1 VVSTP
6 SLLGRYPVRRRIG
19 AGAFATV
26 WLAHD
31 EQLDSPVAIKVLAD
45 NWTEDLHVRQRF
57 LEEGR
62 FLRRVESPHVVSV
75 YDAGELPDGRPFLV
89 MSYAD
94 QGTLADRLELAPLTR
109 AQAVH
114 VVGQVGAGLHALH
127 QRGVLHR
134 DVKPANV
141 LFRTVDLDGHTRVC
155 AMLGDLG
162 LGKAMDMSSRL
173 TMIGGTPQFVAPEQA
188 RGEALDARADQFSLA
203 ALTYLLL
210 AGRAPYDHTSLT
222 AAADPAPA
230 APMGGGLPEA
240 VEKAVHRGL
249 AADREDRFPDVPAYV
264 AALMDALDPTFEGA
278 DDAPTAWIPP
288 DPALTHVSPGSFGSG
303 SFGSDSFGSSSTGSG
318 SFGSG
323 SFGSG
328 SFASPAAAPPDPAVR
343 RRWALVGA
351 GALVLG
357 LVGGFAVEQSLTTDQ
372 LLQDASRKISVTVPE
387 SWTEAVDDGRWK
399 PPDSGRTAPALSAGT
414 AEGWN
419 DDERGHGIFIGLLPA
434 NDLPSRMPQHEE
446 CDDQD
451 RLAEVDQSL
460 TVTFTGCPLAG
471 REDGVTVERVVQVT
485 ADQLMW
491 VQVRAEDRGTA
502 NEVLDSVRIAGA

>member
-1 VVSTP
+1 MVSTP
-6 SLLGRYPVRRRIG
+6 SLLGRYPVRRRLG

-114 VVGQVGAGLHALH
+114 VVAQAGAGLHALH

-134 DVKPANV
+134 DIKPANV
-141 LFRTVDLDGHTRVC
+141 LFRTVELDGHSRVT
-155 AMLGDLG
+155 AMVGDLG

-203 ALTYLLL
+203 AVTYLLL
-210 AGRAPYDHTSLT
+210 AGRAPYDHPSLT
-222 AAADPAPA
+222 AAAEPAPA
-230 APMGGGLPEA
+230 PPMGGGLPDAVEA
-240 VEKAVHRGL
+240 VVHRGL
-249 AADREDRFPDVPAYV
+249 AIDREDRFPDVPAFV
-264 AALMDALDPTFEGA
+264 AALTAALDETFEGA
-278 DDAPTAWIPP
+278 DEPPAAWIPT
-288 DPALTHVSPGSFGSG
+288 DPSLTRVAGLPAASGEVPG
-303 SFGSDSFGSSSTGSG
+303 FGSSAGS
-318 SFGSG
+318 SFGGASG
-323 SFGSG
+323 TDSAGG
-328 SFASPAAAPPDPAVR
+328 ASVPMTPAAR

-351 GALVLG
+351 AALVLG
-357 LVGGFAVEQSLTTDQ
+357 AVGGYALEQWSTTDTV
-372 LLQDASRKISVTVPE
+372 LKDAKGLISVTVPE
-387 SWTEAVDDGRWK
+387 SWATSVDTGGWR
-399 PPDSGRTAPALSAGT
+399 PPGSSSPAPGISAGT
-414 AEGWN
+414 REEWN
-419 DDERGHGIFIGLLPA
+419 GDDEPGHGVFLGLM
-434 NDLPSRMPQHEE
+434 NGQDLPSRMPRHPE
-446 CDDQD
+446 CAEAGNPQIDD
-451 RLAEVDQSL
+451 VDGDQAM
-460 TVTFTGCPLAG
+460 TVLFTGCSLAG
-471 REDGVTVERVVQVT
+471 RDDGVTVERVVQT
-485 ADQLMW
+485 AANRLLW
-491 VQVRAEDRGTA
+491 VQVRAASRPAA
-502 NEVLDSVRIAGA
+502 NEVLASVAVTGV

>member
-1 VVSTP
+1 
-6 SLLGRYPVRRRIG
+6 VRRRIG

-31 EQLDSPVAIKVLAD
+31 DQLDSPVAIKVLAD

-114 VVGQVGAGLHALH
+114 VVGQAGAGLHALH

-141 LFRTVDLDGHTRVC
+141 LFRTVGPEGHERVC

-188 RGEALDARADQFSLA
+188 RGEGLDARADQFSLA

-210 AGRAPYDHTSLT
+210 AGRAPYDHASLM

-230 APMGGGLPEA
+230 APMGGGLPDEVEA
-240 VEKAVHRGL
+240 VVHRGL
-249 AADREDRFPDVPAYV
+249 AADREDRYPDVAAYV
-264 AALMDALDPTFEGA
+264 AALTAAVEAAGDDSFEGA
-278 DDAPTAWIPP
+278 DEAPTTWIPS
-288 DPALTHVSPGSFGSG
+288 DPGLTQVSSERSTASG
-303 SFGSDSFGSSSTGSG
+303 E
-318 SFGSG
+318 
-323 SFGSG
+323 
-328 SFASPAAAPPDPAVR
+328 AAAPVDPRVR
-343 RRWALVGA
+343 RAWALVGVA
-351 GALVLG
+351 ALVLG
-357 LVGGFAVEQSLTTDQ
+357 SVGGYTMERRSTTERV
-372 LLQDASRKISVTVPE
+372 LEDAGGTISVTVPE
-387 SWTEAVDDGRWK
+387 SWTTSVRADGWR
-399 PPDSGRTAPALSAGT
+399 PPGSSSRAAGLSAGT
-414 AEGWN
+414 RDGWN
-419 DDERGHGIFIGLLPA
+419 DADEPGHGVFVGQMPGQ
-434 NDLPSRMPQHEE
+434 DLPSRMPYHPE
-446 CDDQD
+446 CAEAGNPVENDVKGDQ
-451 RLAEVDQSL
+451 AM
-460 TVTFTGCPLAG
+460 TVLFTGCPLEG
-471 REDGVTVERVVQVT
+471 RDDGVTVERVVQT
-485 ADQLMW
+485 AANRLLW
-491 VQVRAEDRGTA
+491 VQVRATDRSAA
-502 NEVLDSVRIAGA
+502 NKVLASVAVTGV

>member
-1 VVSTP
+1 MSTP
-6 SLLGRYPVRRRIG
+6 SSLGRYPVRRRIG

-31 EQLDSPVAIKVLAD
+31 DQLDSPVAIKVLAD

-94 QGTLADRLELAPLTR
+94 QGTLADRLALSPLTR

-141 LFRTVDLDGHTRVC
+141 LFRTVELDGRTRVT

-188 RGEALDARADQFSLA
+188 RGEALDGRADQFSLA

-210 AGRAPYDHTSLT
+210 AGRPPYDHASLT
-222 AAADPAPA
+222 AAADPVPA

-240 VEKAVHRGL
+240 VEAVVHRGL
-249 AADREDRFPDVPAYV
+249 AADRAHRFPDVSSYV
-264 AALMDALDPTFEGA
+264 DALTAALDGSFDGA
-278 DDAPTAWIPP
+278 DEAPTAWIPP
-288 DPALTHVSPGSFGSG
+288 DPSLTHLAGDPLP
-303 SFGSDSFGSSSTGSG
+303 SDEHAPAGDPTG
-318 SFGSG
+318 
-323 SFGSG
+323 
-328 SFASPAAAPPDPAVR
+328 AR
-343 RRWALVGA
+343 RRWVLVGA
-351 GALVLG
+351 AALVVG
-357 LVGGFAVEQSLTTDQ
+357 LVGGSVLERVVTTEEQLFDA
-372 LLQDASRKISVTVPE
+372 LQTISVTVPE
-387 SWTEAVDDGRWK
+387 RWTAAVDEDPWT
-399 PPDSGRTAPALSAGT
+399 PPDSAVEFPALSAGT
-414 AEGWN
+414 SVGWN
-419 DDERGHGIFIGLLPA
+419 GAQDPGHGVFVGLLRGD
-434 NDLPSRMPQHEE
+434 DLPTRMPQHEE
-446 CDDQD
+446 CVDPPRSPIPDERDGDD
-451 RLAEVDQSL
+451 VL
-460 TVTFTGCPLAG
+460 TAIFTGCTLDG
-471 REDGVTVERVVQVT
+471 RDDGVTVERVVHAT
-485 ADQLMW
+485 ANQLLW

-502 NEVLDSVRIAGA
+502 NRVLDSVTLHGM

>member
-1 VVSTP
+1 MPAP

-31 EQLDSPVAIKVLAD
+31 DQLDCPVAIKVLAD

-94 QGTLADRLELAPLTR
+94 QGTLADRLALSPLTR

-141 LFRTVDLDGHTRVC
+141 LFRTVELDGHTRVT
-155 AMLGDLG
+155 AMVGDLG

-188 RGEALDARADQFSLA
+188 RGEALDGRADQFSLA

-210 AGRAPYDHTSLT
+210 AGRAPYDHSSLT

-230 APMGGGLPEA
+230 APMGGGLPDA
-240 VEKAVHRGL
+240 VEEVVHRGL
-249 AADREDRFPDVPAYV
+249 AADREERFPDVPAYV
-264 AALMDALDPTFEGA
+264 AALTGALDGSFEGA
-278 DDAPTAWIPP
+278 DEAPTAWIPA
-288 DPALTHVSPGSFGSG
+288 DPSLTQVSPPPLAP
-303 SFGSDSFGSSSTGSG
+303 D
-318 SFGSG
+318 
-323 SFGSG
+323 
-328 SFASPAAAPPDPAVR
+328 ADAAARPGSR
-343 RRWALVGA
+343 RRWAMVGVA
-351 GALVLG
+351 AVILG
-357 LVGGFAVEQSLTTDQ
+357 LLGGAALQRGLTSEQKVV
-372 LLQDASRKISVTVPE
+372 DAAQTLAVTVPDR
-387 SWTEAVDDGRWK
+387 WTAAVDVDGWT
-399 PPDSGRTAPALSAGT
+399 PPRSSLEFPAISAGSG
-414 AEGWN
+414 AGWN
-419 DDERGHGIFIGLLPA
+419 GEEEPGHGVFVGLLTG
-434 NDLPSRMPQHEE
+434 NDLPTRMPQHPE
-446 CDDQD
+446 CDPPRPTVRDVQD
-451 RLAEVDQSL
+451 GDDLM
-460 TVTFTGCPLAG
+460 TVLFTGCALDG
-471 REDGVTVERVVQVT
+471 RDDGVTVERVVHAT
-485 ADQLMW
+485 ANQLLW

-502 NEVLDSVRIAGA
+502 NRVLDSVELYGM

>member
-1 VVSTP
+1 VQHNAGVSTL
-6 SLLGRYPVRRRIG
+6 SHLGRYPVRRRLG
-19 AGAFATV
+19 SGAFATV

-31 EQLDSPVAIKVLAD
+31 EQLDCAVAIKVLAD

-62 FLRRVESPHVVSV
+62 FLRRVESPHVVAV

-141 LFRTVDLDGHTRVC
+141 LFRTVGAEGHERVC
-155 AMLGDLG
+155 AMVGDLG

-188 RGEALDARADQFSLA
+188 RGEGLDARADQFSLA

-210 AGRAPYDHTSLT
+210 AGRAPYDHASLT
-222 AAADPAPA
+222 AAADPGPP

-240 VEKAVHRGL
+240 IEAVVRRGL
-249 AADREDRFPDVPAYV
+249 APDREERFPDVPAYV

-288 DPALTHVSPGSFGSG
+288 DPGLTHVSR
-303 SFGSDSFGSSSTGSG
+303 G

-328 SFASPAAAPPDPAVR
+328 SSGSGSSASAPPAASTTGPTSRRLRAV
-343 RRWALVGA
+343 VGA

-357 LVGGFAVEQSLTTDQ
+357 LVGGFALHQQSLPEVEE
-372 LLQDASRKISVTVPE
+372 LADAGGTIAVTVPHT
-387 SWTEAVDDGRWK
+387 WTAAVDKQTWT
-399 PPDSGRTAPALSAGT
+399 PPGTASAMPALSAGT
-414 AEGWN
+414 KPGWN
-419 DDERGHGIFIGLLPA
+419 KAKDPGHGVFVGLLRGD
-434 NDLPSRMPQHEE
+434 DLPTQVPQHRE
-446 CDDQD
+446 CTDADDVVEDVRDGD
-451 RLAEVDQSL
+451 RSM
-460 TVTFTGCPLAG
+460 TVVFTGCTLAG
-471 REDGVTVERVVQVT
+471 RDDGVTVERVRRAT
-485 ADQLMW
+485 ARQLLW
-491 VQVRAEDRGTA
+491 VQVRAEDRATA
-502 NEVLDSVRIAGA
+502 NRVLDTVTLYGKS

>member
-1 VVSTP
+1 VQHNAVVSAP
-6 SLLGRYPVRRRIG
+6 SFLGRYPVRRRIG

-62 FLRRVESPHVVSV
+62 FLRRVESPYVVSV

-94 QGTLADRLELAPLTR
+94 QGTLADRLELSPLTR

-114 VVGQVGAGLHALH
+114 VIGQVGAGLHALH

-141 LFRTVDLDGHTRVC
+141 LFRTVELDGRTQVST
-155 AMLGDLG
+155 MLGDLG

-173 TMIGGTPQFVAPEQA
+173 TLIGGTPQFVAPEQA
-188 RGEALDARADQFSLA
+188 RGEGLDARADQFSLA

-230 APMGGGLPEA
+230 APMGGGLPEEVEA
-240 VEKAVHRGL
+240 VVHRGL
-249 AADREDRFPDVPAYV
+249 AADRDERFPDVPAYV
-264 AALMDALDPTFEGA
+264 AALMAALDSTFDGA

-288 DPALTHVSPGSFGSG
+288 DPALTAVSGRPFVSGEVAAPVAATATDPGS
-303 SFGSDSFGSSSTGSG
+303 
-318 SFGSG
+318 
-323 SFGSG
+323 
-328 SFASPAAAPPDPAVR
+328 R

-357 LVGGFAVEQSLTTDQ
+357 LVGGYAAERGLTSERVLTNER
-372 LLQDASRKISVTVPE
+372 LSVTVPE
-387 SWTEAVDDGRWK
+387 HWTEAVDDGRWT
-399 PPDSGRTAPALSAGT
+399 PPDSDRPALAISAGT
-414 AEGWN
+414 APGWN
-419 DDERGHGIFIGLLPA
+419 DDDEPGHGVFLGLLRA

-446 CDDQD
+446 CDGQD
-451 RLAEVDQSL
+451 PLADVNQSL

-471 REDGVTVERVVQVT
+471 RDDGVTVERVEQVT
-485 ADQLMW
+485 ADQLLW
-491 VQVRAEDRGTA
+491 VQVRAADRDTA
-502 NEVLDSVRIAGA
+502 RRVLDSVDFSGV

>member
-1 VVSTP
+1 MSAP
-6 SLLGRYPVRRRIG
+6 SSLGRYPVRRRIG

-26 WLAHD
+26 WLAQD
-31 EQLDSPVAIKVLAD
+31 DQLDSPVAIKVLAD

-94 QGTLADRLELAPLTR
+94 QGTLADRLELSPLTR

-114 VVGQVGAGLHALH
+114 VIGQVGAGLHALH

-141 LFRTVDLDGHTRVC
+141 LFRTVELDGRTRVT

-188 RGEALDARADQFSLA
+188 QGEALDGRADQFSLA

-210 AGRAPYDHTSLT
+210 AGRAPYDHASLT

-240 VEKAVHRGL
+240 VEAVVRRGL
-249 AADREDRFPDVPAYV
+249 AADRDERFPDVPSYV
-264 AALMDALDPTFEGA
+264 AALTDALDDSFAGA
-278 DDAPTAWIPP
+278 DEAPTAWIPRDPSLTQVSP
-288 DPALTHVSPGSFGSG
+288 DPL
-303 SFGSDSFGSSSTGSG
+303 
-318 SFGSG
+318 
-323 SFGSG
+323 
-328 SFASPAAAPPDPAVR
+328 ASAEEDEEPADRAGAR
-343 RRWALVGA
+343 RRWALVGVA
-351 GALVLG
+351 ALVVGSLG
-357 LVGGFAVEQSLTTDQ
+357 GYALQRVVTTEQQLVDSLQT
-372 LLQDASRKISVTVPE
+372 ISVTVPE
-387 SWTEAVDDGRWK
+387 RWTAAVDEDPWI
-399 PPDSGRTAPALSAGT
+399 PPDATVEFPAISAGSAAGWNGT
-414 AEGWN
+414 AEP
-419 DDERGHGIFIGLLPA
+419 GHGVFVGLMRGD
-434 NDLPSRMPQHEE
+434 DLPTRMPQHEE
-446 CDDQD
+446 CVDTVRSPIRDERD
-451 RLAEVDQSL
+451 GDEVL
-460 TVTFTGCPLAG
+460 TAYFTGCTLDG
-471 REDGVTVERVVQVT
+471 RDDGVTVERVVHAT
-485 ADQLMW
+485 ANQLLW
-491 VQVRAEDRGTA
+491 VQVRAEDRGVA
-502 NEVLDSVRIAGA
+502 NRVLDSVQLYGM

>member
-1 VVSTP
+1 MSTP
-6 SLLGRYPVRRRIG
+6 ACLGRYPVRRRIG

-31 EQLDSPVAIKVLAD
+31 DQLDSPVAIKVLAD

-94 QGTLADRLELAPLTR
+94 QGTLADRLDLSLLTR

-141 LFRTVDLDGHTRVC
+141 LFRTVELDGRTRVT

-188 RGEALDARADQFSLA
+188 RGEALDGRADQFSLA

-210 AGRAPYDHTSLT
+210 AGRAPYDHASLT
-222 AAADPAPA
+222 AAADPGPA

-240 VEKAVHRGL
+240 VEAVVHRGL
-249 AADREDRFPDVPAYV
+249 AAERDQRFPDVPSYV
-264 AALMDALDPTFEGA
+264 AALTAALDGSFAGA
-278 DDAPTAWIPP
+278 DEAPTAWIPP
-288 DPALTHVSPGSFGSG
+288 DPSLTHLAPDTQGAPASASAEEAASARPGARRRRAIVG
-303 SFGSDSFGSSSTGSG
+303 
-318 SFGSG
+318 
-323 SFGSG
+323 
-328 SFASPAAAPPDPAVR
+328 AAA
-343 RRWALVGA
+343 LV
-351 GALVLG
+351 VG
-357 LVGGFAVEQSLTTDQ
+357 LVGGYALQQVLTAER
-372 LLQDASRKISVTVPE
+372 LLEDASQTISVTVPDR
-387 SWTEAVDDGRWK
+387 WTAAVDEEGWT
-399 PPDSGRTAPALSAGT
+399 PPDAQAEYPALSAGT
-414 AEGWN
+414 AAGWN
-419 DDERGHGIFIGLLPA
+419 GDEEPGHGVFVGLLGG
-434 NDLPSRMPQHEE
+434 NDLPTRMPQHPE
-446 CDDQD
+446 CDPP
-451 RLAEVDQSL
+451 RP
-460 TVTFTGCPLAG
+460 TVNDVRDGDELMTVLFTGCALDG
-471 REDGVTVERVVQVT
+471 RGDGVTVERVVHAT
-485 ADQLMW
+485 ANQLLW

-502 NEVLDSVRIAGA
+502 NRVLDSVDLHGM

>member
-1 VVSTP
+1 MSTP

-31 EQLDSPVAIKVLAD
+31 DQLDSPVAIKVLAD

-141 LFRTVDLDGHTRVC
+141 LFRTVGAEGHERVC
-155 AMLGDLG
+155 AMVGDLG

-188 RGEALDARADQFSLA
+188 RGEGLDARADQFSLA

-210 AGRAPYDHTSLT
+210 AGRAPYEHTSLT
-222 AAADPAPA
+222 AAADPAPPRPRWA
-230 APMGGGLPEA
+230 AGSPTRSRPSCTGPGRRPRGALPRRPGLP
-240 VEKAVHRGL
+240 RR
-249 AADREDRFPDVPAYV
+249 ADR
-264 AALMDALDPTFEGA
+264 G
-278 DDAPTAWIPP
+278 
-288 DPALTHVSPGSFGSG
+288 
-303 SFGSDSFGSSSTGSG
+303 
-318 SFGSG
+318 
-323 SFGSG
+323 
-328 SFASPAAAPPDPAVR
+328 R
-343 RRWALVGA
+343 R
-351 GALVLG
+351 
-357 LVGGFAVEQSLTTDQ
+357 GG
-372 LLQDASRKISVTVPE
+372 R
-387 SWTEAVDDGRWK
+387 
-399 PPDSGRTAPALSAGT
+399 
-414 AEGWN
+414 
-419 DDERGHGIFIGLLPA
+419 
-434 NDLPSRMPQHEE
+434 
-446 CDDQD
+446 
-451 RLAEVDQSL
+451 
-460 TVTFTGCPLAG
+460 
-471 REDGVTVERVVQVT
+471 
-485 ADQLMW
+485 
-491 VQVRAEDRGTA
+491 
-502 NEVLDSVRIAGA
+502 

>member
-1 VVSTP
+1 M
-6 SLLGRYPVRRRIG
+6 RRRIG

-94 QGTLADRLELAPLTR
+94 QGTLADRLALSPLTR

-114 VVGQVGAGLHALH
+114 VIGQVGAGLHALH

-141 LFRTVDLDGHTRVC
+141 LFRTVELGGHTRVS

-188 RGEALDARADQFSLA
+188 QGEALDARADQFSLA

-210 AGRAPYDHTSLT
+210 AGRAPYEHTSLT
-222 AAADPAPA
+222 AAADPPPP

-240 VEKAVHRGL
+240 VEAVVRRGL
-249 AADREDRFPDVPAYV
+249 AADRADRFPDVPSFV
-264 AALMDALDPTFEGA
+264 AALTAALDESFAGA
-278 DDAPTAWIPP
+278 DEAPTAWIPP
-288 DPALTHVSPGSFGSG
+288 DPSLTQLAPDALASG
-303 SFGSDSFGSSSTGSG
+303 EEPTADE
-318 SFGSG
+318 
-323 SFGSG
+323 
-328 SFASPAAAPPDPAVR
+328 PARGR

-351 GALVLG
+351 AALVVG
-357 LVGGFAVEQSLTTDQ
+357 LLGGFVLQRVSTTEQQ
-372 LLQDASRKISVTVPE
+372 LVDALQTISVTVPE
-387 SWTEAVDDGRWK
+387 RWTAAVDEDPWV
-399 PPDSGRTAPALSAGT
+399 PPDGTDEFPSLSAGT
-414 AEGWN
+414 RVGWN
-419 DDERGHGIFIGLLPA
+419 GEEEPGHGVFVGLMRGD
-434 NDLPSRMPQHEE
+434 DLPTRMPQHPE
-446 CDDQD
+446 CVDPPRPTVRDERDGDD
-451 RLAEVDQSL
+451 VL
-460 TVTFTGCPLAG
+460 TATFTGCALAG
-471 REDGVTVERVVQVT
+471 REDGVTVERVVHAT
-485 ADQLMW
+485 ANQLLW

-502 NEVLDSVRIAGA
+502 NRVLDSVELFGM